1 MPIVGIARRS
11 TLAVLTATAAVLA
24 TTAATAPAVNAAPVP
39 ASVSPQPRGDYGSA
53 GQGAVAPMPQ
63 GAAAKARLAA
73 PAMKRSEALARAQSW
88 VGKGLPYNMDGS
100 YQGYR
105 TDCSGFVS
113 MAWGIAK
120 PGQATNTFVPNG
132 VAHWITKAELKP
144 GDALNN
150 PNPGKYGHIT
160 LFEKWADSS
169 QSSYW
174 GYEFSWSG
182 VHHRVIPYPYF
193 NGSNPEA
200 FKPLRF
206 NGIEDDALVG
216 MTNLTSADFD
226 GDGKT
231 DVVAV
236 EQESGKLFFYAG
248 DGKGSIGG
256 GSTRKEIGT
265 NWDSMQDLVAGD
277 FDGDGK
283 ADLLAVER
291 STGKLFLYPGDGK
304 GGVGGASTR
313 KEIGT
318 NWDSMHD
325 LVAGDFNGDGKTDVV
340 AVEQETGKL
349 FLYPGDGKGGI
360 GGGGNRKE
368 IGTNWNTMQSLA
380 AGDFNGDK
388 KTDLFAVEKG
398 TGKLFLYPGDGKGGI
413 GGGSTR
419 KEVGTN
425 WDSMRGLTA
434 GDFDGDGKTDLLAIE
449 NDTQKLFFYGGD
461 GKGGIGGGSTR
472 KEIGTNW

>member
-1 MPIVGIARRS
+1 
-11 TLAVLTATAAVLA
+11 
-24 TTAATAPAVNAAPVP
+24 
-39 ASVSPQPRGDYGSA
+39 
-53 GQGAVAPMPQ
+53 
-63 GAAAKARLAA
+63 
-73 PAMKRSEALARAQSW
+73 
-88 VGKGLPYNMDGS
+88 
-100 YQGYR
+100 
-105 TDCSGFVS
+105 
-113 MAWGIAK
+113 
-120 PGQATNTFVPNG
+120 
-132 VAHWITKAELKP
+132 
-144 GDALNN
+144 
-150 PNPGKYGHIT
+150 
-160 LFEKWADSS
+160 
-169 QSSYW
+169 
-174 GYEFSWSG
+174 
-182 VHHRVIPYPYF
+182 
-193 NGSNPEA
+193 
-200 FKPLRF
+200 
-206 NGIEDDALVG
+206 
-216 MTNLTSADFD
+216 
-226 GDGKT
+226 
-231 DVVAV
+231 
-236 EQESGKLFFYAG
+236 
-248 DGKGSIGG
+248 
-256 GSTRKEIGT
+256 
-265 NWDSMQDLVAGD
+265 WDSMQDLVAGD